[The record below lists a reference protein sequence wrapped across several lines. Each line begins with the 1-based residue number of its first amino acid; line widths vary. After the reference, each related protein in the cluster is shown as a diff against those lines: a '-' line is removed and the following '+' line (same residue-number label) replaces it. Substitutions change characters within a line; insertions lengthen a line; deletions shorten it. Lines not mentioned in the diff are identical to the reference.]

1 MAFDDIV
8 LRLNH

>member
-1 MAFDDIV
+1 V